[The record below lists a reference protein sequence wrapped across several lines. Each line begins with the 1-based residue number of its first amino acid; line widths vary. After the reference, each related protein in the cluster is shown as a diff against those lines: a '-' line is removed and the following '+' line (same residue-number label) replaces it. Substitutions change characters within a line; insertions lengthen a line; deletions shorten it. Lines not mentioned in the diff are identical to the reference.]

1 MKMYVGIDIVEISRF
16 DEKILGDSKRLNICF
31 TSQEQKYCLSSAN
44 PAEHFAGRFAAKE
57 AITKALSGF
66 GKSLAYSLI
75 EILND
80 ETGRPYVTLHSN
92 DEFIKK
98 IIIDVSISHSKKDV
112 VAVSIAYF
120 V

>member
-1 MKMYVGIDIVEISRF
+1 MKMYVGIDIVEVSRF
-16 DEKILGDSKRLNICF
+16 DEKILGDSKRLNLCF
-31 TSQEQKYCLSSAN
+31 TSQEQKYCMSSAN
-44 PAEHFAGRFAAKE
+44 PAEHFAG
-57 AITKALSGF
+57 GF

-80 ETGRPYVTLHSN
+80 ETGRPYVTLHSD

-98 IIIDVSISHSKKDV
+98 IIIDVSISHSKKDA